1 VTDDLDPGET
11 VIAGAGALN
20 CPESGTIDA
29 TFRRL
34 ASRKNLT
41 TKGSP
46 FRVMVIP

>member
-11 VIAGAGALN
+11 VIVGAGALN
-20 CPESGTIDA
+20 CPDSGTIDA

-34 ASRKNLT
+34 ALLINLT